1 LRKPINELPRDTGGQ
16 KQLSRYRGSVLKT
29 LYPLSGKA
37 VLDLI
42 LEQESP
48 RQFIQQLPHEDFFWL
63 IKKVGVDDCLPL
75 LALASEDQW
84 QYVLDL
90 EIWQRD
96 RLHLEQVSRW
106 IAKLAHADVKRLVKW
121 FFGEGQAVAFY
132 LLYKTVQVEIK
143 PEDDDLFDLP
153 DEFLTLDG
161 VFYVRVMD
169 ETHKEAIENILRTMS
184 HEDLDLYHA
193 FLQGLSGV
201 LPAEL
206 EEGMYRQRSIRLAE
220 HGFLPFE
227 EALAVYAPLRPEKL
241 DYEGPEE
248 TAGYKLIHEETHEL
262 APVSPLVHAMGQ
274 DLWTTVSSKI
284 TDDLFLD
291 RIRLEFGGLC
301 NQIFSADDVLDN
313 ELETLIKTC
322 RKAAG
327 YLNLALEK
335 CCGSDIAAGER
346 LVKNN
351 SLVSIFRVGFGLA
364 LALKWE
370 AEGWLKKS
378 WFHGQGLDF
387 SFWGREWGDTLAGLA
402 GNNPRFYVGFRD
414 GEEYRD
420 FQNLSELDDCHSLL
434 KRVRVLD
441 TLMERLA
448 ARYPLNVGRI
458 KDSQSPFH
466 PLLFTFFARNLLK
479 LPPGFSGISLGQ
491 AREFLGHLGVS
502 DEKPPYPIADFE
514 AVFVGDMMAYASDL
528 DTAHMTNLKE
538 ALARLWQEF
547 SESYQW
553 VSLKN
558 LDVKFQGFLWITS

>member
-1 LRKPINELPRDTGGQ
+1 LGKRKNKLPTDTGGQ
-16 KQLSRYRGSVLKT
+16 KQLSRYRGSVLKA
-29 LYPLSGKA
+29 LYPISGKA

-42 LEQESP
+42 LEQEAP
-48 RQFIQQLPHEDFFWL
+48 RQFVQQLPHDDFFWL
-63 IKKVGVDDCLPL
+63 IKKVGDNDCLPL
-75 LALASEDQW
+75 LALASEEQW
-84 QYVLDL
+84 QYLLDL

-106 IAKLAHADVKRLVKW
+106 IGKLAHADVKRLVKW

-132 LLYKTVQVEIK
+132 LLYKNVQVEIK
-143 PEDDDLFDLP
+143 GEDDDFFDLP

-161 VFYVRVMD
+161 VFYVRIMD
-169 ETHKEAIENILRTMS
+169 KAHKEAIENILRTMS
-184 HEDLDLYHA
+184 DEDLDLYHA

-227 EALAVYAPLRPEKL
+227 EALAVYAPLRSEKL
-241 DYEGPEE
+241 DYGGTEE
-248 TAGYKLIHEETHEL
+248 TAEHGLIHEETHEL

-284 TDDLFLD
+284 TDNAFLD

-301 NQIFSADDVLDN
+301 NQIISADGFLDN

-335 CCGSDIAAGER
+335 CCGSDISTAER

-378 WFHGQGLDF
+378 WFFGQGLDV

-402 GNNPRFYVGFRD
+402 GNKPRFYVGFKD

-420 FQNLSELDDCHSLL
+420 FQNFSELDDCHSLL

-441 TLMERLA
+441 KLLERLA
-448 ARYPLNVGRI
+448 ALYPLNVKRI
-458 KDSQSPFH
+458 KESQSSFH
-466 PLLFTFFARNLLK
+466 PLLFTFFARHLLK
-479 LPPGFSGISLGQ
+479 LPPGFSGISLRQ
-491 AREFLGHLGVS
+491 AREFLGHLGIS
-502 DEKPPYPIADFE
+502 RENPPYPIADFE
-514 AVFVGDMMAYASDL
+514 AVFVEDMMTYAGDL
-528 DTAHMTNLKE
+528 ETAHIPILKD
-538 ALARLWQEF
+538 ALALLWQEF
-547 SESYQW
+547 SEAYKW

-558 LDVKFQGFLWITS
+558 LDVKFQEFLWITS

>member
-1 LRKPINELPRDTGGQ
+1 MSKRTDTPPRDNGDQ
-16 KQLSRYRGSVLKT
+16 KQLSRHRGLVLKS

-42 LEQESP
+42 LEQKAP
-48 RQFIQQLPHEDFFWL
+48 RQFIQQLPHDDFFWL

-75 LALASEDQW
+75 LALASEEQW

-96 RLHLEQVSRW
+96 RLHPDRVSGW
-106 IAKLAHADVKRLVKW
+106 IEKIAHADVKKLVKW

-132 LLYKTVQVEIK
+132 LLYKNVQVEIK
-143 PEDDDLFDLP
+143 GEDDDLFDLP
-153 DEFLTLDG
+153 DGFLTLDG
-161 VFYVRVMD
+161 VFYVKVMD
-169 ETHKEAIENILRTMS
+169 EKHKEAIENILRTMS

-206 EEGMYRQRSIRLAE
+206 EEGMYRQRNIRLAE

-241 DYEGPEE
+241 ASGAAEE
-248 TAGYKLIHEETHEL
+248 TAGHGLIHEETHEL

-284 TDDLFLD
+284 TDDRFLD

-301 NQIFSADDVLDN
+301 NQIVSADGFLDN

-322 RKAAG
+322 RKAGG
-327 YLNLALEK
+327 YLNLALET
-335 CCGSDIAAGER
+335 CCGSDISAAEQ
-346 LVKNN
+346 LVKDN

-378 WFHGQGLDF
+378 WFHDQGLDF

-402 GNNPRFYVGFRD
+402 GNNPRFYVGFKD

-434 KRVRVLD
+434 ERVRVLD
-441 TLMERLA
+441 KLLECLA
-448 ARYPLNVGRI
+448 ALYPLNVRGI
-458 KDSQSPFH
+458 KESRSPFH

-479 LPPGFSGISLGQ
+479 LPPGFSGIALGQ
-491 AREFLGHLGVS
+491 AREFLEQLGVS

-514 AVFVGDMMAYASDL
+514 AVFVEDMMTYAGDL
-528 DTAHMTNLKE
+528 EPAHIPILKDV
-538 ALARLWQEF
+538 LARLWQEF
-547 SESYQW
+547 SEAYER